1 MNSQHLTG
9 FGFGEYH
16 SAPVG
21 GSHLRIDPAAP
32 GKFDCVNI
40 YTLAEMDRRLR
51 TNLIARSKRGK
62 REMFFKCYRSSSI
75 ASQFAR
81 GIEPSAIAASWTA
94 EVARFKGERSQYLLC

>member
-21 GSHLRIDPAAP
+21 GSHLRLDPAAP
-32 GKFDCVNI
+32 GNFDCVNN

>member
-94 EVARFKGERSQYLLC
+94 DLARFMGERSQNLLY